1 LDLSTIEAR
10 GDSMSLE
17 SVRVDEPLRA
27 AAAAL
32 AGAAETKGLELDSP
46 AAFPG
51 PPPIVQGNRQRLE
64 QAFTN
69 LIANAIHYTPS
80 GGRVRARVRASP
92 KEVAVEV
99 DDNGIGIPPASVQ
112 RGF

>member
-1 LDLSTIEAR
+1 AR
-10 GDSMSLE
+10 RPMEPRGEPMPLE
-17 SVRVDEPLRA
+17 PLGADEPLRA

-32 AGAAETKGLELDSP
+32 SGAAQAKRIDLEVPSVPKGP
-46 AAFPG
+46 AV
-51 PPPIVQGNRQRLE
+51 VQANRQRLE

-69 LIANAIHYTPS
+69 LIANAIHYTPE